1 LPRVSVM
8 MPTYDQEDFI
18 ARAVQSLQAQTFTD
32 WELVIV
38 DDGSP
43 GDVRAALGTL
53 CDDSRIRCTRLSM
66 NSGVGNAFNEG
77 LRLAQGEYIAYLPSD
92 DLYYRDH
99 LASLVAALESNPDT
113 VLAYSGVRYNY
124 NRYSDGQISGYPLQP
139 VQVMHRKTD
148 DQWVERETLVTDDWG
163 RMFWKALETQGTFI
177 STGQITCEWVWHP
190 KQLHRLLREPE
201 GGINP
206 FRVRFNI
213 QHPLRFQSTIGN
225 LIDEVHHYRRFRE
238 RPDTPRATDSLKIL
252 LVGEL
257 AYNAERVLALE
268 ERGHKLYG
276 LWTREPQWWN
286 MVGPLPFGHVEEVP
300 YPNWID
306 VVRQIKPDV
315 IYGLLNWQAVPFAH
329 EVMTQRPDNI
339 PFVWH
344 FKEGPFICIEK
355 GTFPLLLHLYAQ
367 SDGQIF
373 TNPELQ
379 DWYQLSI
386 PAPFDPERVLI
397 LDGDLPKQEWFTSDR
412 SPLLSD
418 QDGEIHT
425 AVPGRPIGLH
435 PYVVEALAKEKIHVH
450 FYGDYTQGQWKSWID
465 EVMQIAPGY
474 LHLHPH
480 VDQGEWVREF
490 SQYDAGWLHFFQS
503 RNEGELRRA
512 VWDDLNYP
520 ARIATLAVC
529 GLPML
534 QADNRPHLVAAQN
547 FCEPRGLSIF
557 FKDIPH
563 LGEQLRDRALVQ
575 RVRDHVWNTRH
586 QFTFDSKADDLIAYF
601 RRIMALAKH

>member
-1 LPRVSVM
+1 LPRVSVL
-8 MPTYDQEDFI
+8 MPTYEQESTI
-18 ARAVQSLQAQTFTD
+18 ARAVGSLLAQTFTD
-32 WELVIV
+32 WELIII

-43 GDVRAALGTL
+43 GDLVGAIQPYIS
-53 CDDSRIRCTRLSM
+53 DPRIHNYRHAE
-66 NSGVGNAFNEG
+66 NFGVGEALNTGNE
-77 LRLAQGEYIAYLPSD
+77 LAEGDYIAYLPSD
-92 DLYYRDH
+92 DLFYPDH
-99 LASLVAALESNPDT
+99 LATLIHALEANPDA

-124 NRYSDGQISGYPLQP
+124 NRYAEGQVVGYPLQP

-148 DQWVERETLVTDDWG
+148 EQWVERETLVTDDWG
-163 RMFWKALETQGTFI
+163 RMYWNALQQHGTFVGTGHI
-177 STGQITCEWVWHP
+177 SCEWVWHP
-190 KQLHRLLREPE
+190 RQLHRLLREPE

-206 FRVRFNI
+206 FRIKFNI
-213 QHPLRFQSTIGN
+213 RHPLRFQSTIGN
-225 LIDEVHHYRRFRE
+225 MIDEVTHYRRFRE
-238 RPDTPRATDSLKIL
+238 RPDTPMAEDGLKIV

-276 LWTREPQWWN
+276 LWTHEPQWWN
-286 MVGPLPFGHVEEVP
+286 TVGPLPFGHVEEVP
-300 YPNWID
+300 YPNW
-306 VVRQIKPDV
+306 REALEEIKPDI

-329 EVMTQRPDNI
+329 EVMTNSPDI

-355 GTFPLLLHLYAQ
+355 GTFPLLLDLYAK

-373 TNPELQ
+373 TNPELRN
-379 DWYQLSI
+379 WYQLSI
-386 PAPFDPERVLI
+386 ARPFDSKRVLV
-397 LDGDLPKQEWFTSDR
+397 LDGDLPKQEWFTDER
-412 SPLLSD
+412 SPLLSEG
-418 QDGEIHT
+418 DGEIHT
-425 AVPGRPIGLH
+425 VVPGRPIGLH
-435 PYVVEALAKEKIHVH
+435 PYVVEALAKERIHVH
-450 FYGDYTQGQWKSWID
+450 FYGDYTQGQWKNWID
-465 EVMQIAPGY
+465 EVIEIAPGY

-503 RNEGELRRA
+503 RNGGDLRRA

-534 QADNRPHLVAAQN
+534 QADNRPHIVAAQR
-547 FCEPRGLSIF
+547 FCEERRLSIF

-563 LGEQLRDRALVQ
+563 LGEQLRDRAE
-575 RVRDHVWNTRH
+575 VRKVREHVWNTRH
-586 QFTFDSKADDLIAYF
+586 QFTFDSKADELIAYF
-601 RRIMALAKH
+601 RRIIAL